1 MGLSMLKNCVI
12 VAMLGIGQT
21 ALAQEVNVYSARQP
35 ELIDPIFQ
43 AFTIES
49 GITVNSVF
57 IDKGMIER
65 LKAEGDHSPADL
77 ILTTDIANLSAIVAA
92 GVTQPV
98 TSAIIDG
105 AIPAEFSDPDHQWF
119 GITMRAR
126 VIYASRER
134 VAEGE
139 VTTYEDLADPKW
151 QGRLCIRSGLHN
163 YNLALLSA
171 EIAHHG
177 TKAAQDWAAGLKS
190 NLAQRPEGGDRDQ
203 AKAIWSGACDIAL
216 GNTYY
221 IGEMMQD
228 DEQKR
233 WAEAVRVDFPIFE
246 GGGTHVNIS
255 GMAMTRSAPNRDNA
269 VKLMEFLV
277 SHKAQELY
285 ANLNF
290 EYPLVAGVPVPALV
304 ESWGSLGA
312 DTTSLADIAANRAL
326 AVTIMEN
333 VDFDG

>member
-1 MGLSMLKNCVI
+1 MLKTTYVMI
-12 VAMLGIGQT
+12 ALLGFGQSV
-21 ALAQEVNVYSARQP
+21 LAQEVNVYSARQP
-35 ELIDPIFQ
+35 ELIEPIFQ
-43 AFTIES
+43 AFTGET
-49 GITVNSVF
+49 GINVNSVF
-57 IDKGMIER
+57 MDKGMIER
-65 LKAEGDHSPADL
+65 LTAEGEHSPADL
-77 ILTTDIANLSAIVAA
+77 ILTTDIANLSAIVAS

-98 TSAIIDG
+98 KSALIEA
-105 AIPAEFSDPDHQWF
+105 AIPAEFRDPGQMWF
-119 GITMRAR
+119 GITLRAR

-151 QGRLCIRSGLHN
+151 HGRLCTRSGLHN

-177 TKAAQDWAAGLKS
+177 AEGAQIWAAGLKA
-190 NLAQRPEGGDRDQ
+190 NLARRPEGGDRDQ
-203 AKAIWSGACDIAL
+203 AKAIWSGVCDIAL

-228 DEQKR
+228 DEQKQ
-233 WAEAVRVDFPIFE
+233 WAQAVRVDFPIFE
-246 GGGTHVNIS
+246 DGGTHVNIS
-255 GMAMTRSAPNRDNA
+255 GMAMTSSAPNHENA
-269 VKLMEFLV
+269 LKLMEFLV

-290 EYPLVAGVPVPALV
+290 EYPLAAGVAVPPLV
-304 ESWGSLGA
+304 DSWGSLTS
-312 DTTSLADIAANRAL
+312 DNTSLADIAANRAQ